1 MDITGKIAVV
11 TGGASGIGRTLSQR
25 LMAEGAAQ
33 VVAVDMNGPG
43 AEETAKLA
51 GCKAMQAN
59 VGREADI
66 KAVIERTEAE
76 IGPIDLF
83 VSNAGIFRPGG
94 PDSSDADWADSWA
107 VNVMSH
113 VYAARAMVPLMTARG
128 GGYLIN
134 TASAAGLLNQIGS
147 ATYGVT
153 KHAAVGFAEW
163 LSITYGDQGI
173 KVSVLCPQAVRTAMT
188 GAGPG
193 VAGVDGMLEP
203 EQLCDTV
210 MQALRDETFLI
221 LPHPQ
226 VKDYMQRKTADYDRW
241 LRGMRRLQEKFAGVP
256 GGPKA

>member
-11 TGGASGIGRTLSQR
+11 TGGASGIGRALSQR
-25 LMAEGAAQ
+25 LMKEGAAQ
-33 VVAVDMNGPG
+33 VVAVDMNGAG
-43 AEETAKLA
+43 AEETAALA

-59 VGREADI
+59 VAVETDI
-66 KAVIERTEAE
+66 QAVIERTEAE
-76 IGPIDLF
+76 VGPIDLF

-113 VYAARAMVPLMTARG
+113 VYAARALVPLMIARG
-128 GGYLIN
+128 GGYLVN

-163 LSITYGDQGI
+163 LSITYGDKGI

-188 GAGPG
+188 AAGPG

-210 MQALRDETFLI
+210 MECVREERFLI

-241 LRGMRRLQEKFAGVP
+241 LRGMRRLQEKFEGVP
-256 GGPKA
+256 GGPKL